1 MRPGH
6 KRITLLPQVYTSM
19 DTCVAHTLDPVWL
32 HLLMF
37 HLLFLCPGEVKSTV
51 ILDREVTPDY
61 RLVVQATD
69 GGGHWCR
76 AEVKLIVTDVND
88 NPPIFTL
95 SQYTASVY
103 EDTVPK
109 ALLTRIQAIDPD
121 EGNTTT
127 TSITAITSG
136 IITTANSSEK
146 PILYFI
152 YKRPFIHKIQGASI

>member
-1 MRPGH
+1 
-6 KRITLLPQVYTSM
+6 M
-19 DTCVAHTLDPVWL
+19 DTFVAHTLAPVWL

-61 RLVVQATD
+61 RLVAQATD

-127 TSITAITSG
+127 GITDITSG
-136 IITTANSSEK
+136 IITTASSSEK

-152 YKRPFIHKIQGASI
+152 YKRPFIHKIQVASI